1 MTFGRRRSKKTTQR
15 TSSNRARMNSECLLT
30 KFTVPAWGNR
40 RRCNT
45 KIHAFRMSETY
56 LNRRKV
62 LKEMTSVGQWRR
74 ITTAISLRR
83 FVPGHGGHPALL
95 HLRGNGSK
103 GLPSVRPEVPL
114 LHPQKF
120 VRHQTRHTTTA
131 LQACDLRVIGNKS
144 NLPRRRAA
152 RRNPVW

>member
-1 MTFGRRRSKKTTQR
+1 MVVKQENDSANLLKSCTYEF
-15 TSSNRARMNSECLLT
+15 RMFIDDIHSACM
-30 KFTVPAWGNR
+30 GNR